1 MGSIIDNATALIVG
15 TIGIVVVAAIIATT
29 NAASI
34 GTTAFT
40 VLGFVTVGMAVTLLV
55 IAFKG

>member
-1 MGSIIDNATALIVG
+1 MGSSLITSATSLIVG
-15 TIGIVVVAAIIATT
+15 TIGIVVVAAIVATT
-29 NAASI
+29 NSDI
-34 GTTAFT
+34 GATAFT